1 MLLFLFNFW
10 ELLKEKARNAQKG
23 LSIKRISIALI
34 ILGVVYLIR
43 TVWTQNSTERIRSPT
58 RSIQPREVYLLQVEN
73 LHRIGRSR
81 FNYSQRRSVEF

>member
-1 MLLFLFNFW
+1 MLFLFNFW

-43 TVWTQNSTERIRSPT
+43 TVWTQKSVLNELDVRLD
-58 RSIQPREVYLLQVEN
+58 Q
-73 LHRIGRSR
+73 
-81 FNYSQRRSVEF
+81 YSQERCICFKSRIYIA